1 MNYLISV
8 LFDEDSTDATP
19 HEDSAIDAFNTK
31 LRAQGHWVYA
41 NGLASPEASTVID
54 NRDGELLVTDGPF
67 VEAKEW
73 VAGLW
78 VIEADDLDVALAF
91 AAEASQACHRK
102 VELRPCHG

>member
-1 MNYLISV
+1 MNYVISV
-8 LFDEDSTDATP
+8 LFDEHSTEATDAEAT
-19 HEDSAIDAFNTK
+19 AIDAFNDT

-54 NRDGELLVTDGPF
+54 NRGGRRLVTDGPF
-67 VEAKEW
+67 AETKEW

-78 VIEADDLDVALAF
+78 IIEAPDLDVALAL
-91 AAEASQACHRK
+91 AAEGSRACNRK